1 MTFSLGYSSRSEKP
15 RRRGRTAIID
25 TGLPLGLFTDMVR
38 THYPH
43 IDAVKFGWTTG
54 LLTKALPHKI
64 EALRELQIDCWLGGT
79 FFKLAWGENKLGD
92 YLTWL
97 KQLGVAQIE
106 ISDGTITLPLAERA
120 RRSRTSAADSP

>member
-15 RRRGRTAIID
+15 RQRGRTAIID
-25 TGLPLGLFTDMVR
+25 TGLPLGLFSDIVR

-43 IDAVKFGWTTG
+43 IDAATFGWTTG

-64 EALRELQIDCWLGGT
+64 EAMRELQIDVWLGGT
-79 FFKLAWGENKLGD
+79 FFELAWEENKLRD

-97 KQLGVAQIE
+97 KQLGVTQI
-106 ISDGTITLPLAERA
+106 DRPGP
-120 RRSRTSAADSP
+120 RRRQSRYRHPGA